1 MRSLKTFA
9 QYKLIYICIFWLEY
23 VSRVNKPRVRRKC
36 VPGFKLE
43 IFSQINSGDKARTV
57 KLGHWLKRSLRCS
70 TQQETV
76 HFDAFLTLKILPLVW
91 VRELLG
97 RGSRQDGWCPLACFK
112 FTTHFPAL
120 FSQSDITLTYSH
132 IQLFS
137 GRFRA
142 AVHALKTVLL
152 WHFVPCAYSK
162 VCVAAIDEGNL
173 R

>member
-23 VSRVNKPRVRRKC
+23 VSHVNKPTVRRKC

-43 IFSQINSGDKARTV
+43 IFSQINSGDKVGRV
-57 KLGHWLKRSLRCS
+57 KLGLCLKRSLLRCS

-97 RGSRQDGWCPLACFK
+97 RGRRQDGWCPLACFK

-120 FSQSDITLTYSH
+120 FSQSDITLTLYSAAGRLNPRKSL
-132 IQLFS
+132 IWDIWVLIFS
-137 GRFRA
+137 CFQ
-142 AVHALKTVLL
+142 
-152 WHFVPCAYSK
+152 
-162 VCVAAIDEGNL
+162 EGL
-173 R
+173 ELQCMR

>member
-1 MRSLKTFA
+1 MSLETFA

-23 VSRVNKPRVRRKC
+23 VSHVNKPRVWRKC

-43 IFSQINSGDKARTV
+43 TFSQINSGDKARRV

-120 FSQSDITLTYSH
+120 FSQSDITLTLYSAAGRLNPRKSL
-132 IQLFS
+132 IWDIWVLIFS
-137 GRFRA
+137 CFQ
-142 AVHALKTVLL
+142 
-152 WHFVPCAYSK
+152 
-162 VCVAAIDEGNL
+162 EGL
-173 R
+173 ELQCMR

>member
-120 FSQSDITLTYSH
+120 FSQSDITLTSY
-132 IQLFS
+132 LAA
-137 GRFRA
+137 GR
-142 AVHALKTVLL
+142 L
-152 WHFVPCAYSK
+152 
-162 VCVAAIDEGNL
+162 NL
-173 R
+173 RKSLIWDIWVLIFSCFQEGLELQCMR